1 MLYYTQS
8 GLFSAL
14 CASREVK
21 SFVPE
26 AIVPKEKGMIVM
38 EEVLQKDTQHEVLT
52 VENLNRL
59 NDAFAKY
66 IFANEERKIL
76 TMDLVNSFFEFEGTA
91 QITDFTFSDRELDP
105 DRKRGKGVVLDV
117 VGKSSDGT
125 LTNVEIQLQQ
135 FDDMDRRTLYYWSQL
150 YNRRLLGGEDY
161 ESLNRTVTINILDYR
176 LFTDETWPEYH
187 SCFAVLNTKDAH
199 HALTKD
205 LEIHF
210 VELPK
215 LTSSKMKNARH
226 LERWLR
232 YLSPKTTMEERRR
245 LAMEDSNIQTAM
257 EAEKEFVKNPL
268 CITAYEQHQKY
279 LRDQHAREKF
289 VREEGEAIGEARG
302 FAKGEASGIAKA
314 VNALRK
320 KGKSDAV
327 IAELLDMDVK
337 EVQLIQ

>member
-1 MLYYTQS
+1 
-8 GLFSAL
+8 
-14 CASREVK
+14 
-21 SFVPE
+21 
-26 AIVPKEKGMIVM
+26 M
-38 EEVLQKDTQHEVLT
+38 EEELREGISKEGIPDKEVLT

-59 NDAFAKY
+59 NDAFAKF
-66 IFANEERKIL
+66 IFANEERKLL
-76 TMDLVNSFFEFEGTA
+76 TLDLVNSFFEFEGTA

-161 ESLNRTVTINILDYR
+161 ENLNRTVAINILDYR
-176 LFTDETWPEYH
+176 LFKDVTWPYYH
-187 SCFAVLNTKDAH
+187 SCFAVLNTKDVR

-205 LEIHF
+205 LEIHI

-215 LTSSKMKNARH
+215 LTSSSQKSARH

-245 LAMEDSNIQTAM
+245 LAMEDANIHTAM

-279 LRDQHAREKF
+279 LRDKHARDKF
-289 VREEGEAIGEARG
+289 VRKEGIEQGRKEGEAIGEARG
-302 FAKGEASGIAKA
+302 FAKGIAKA
-314 VNALRK
+314 VLSLRK
-320 KGKSDAV
+320 KGKTDAV
-327 IAELLDMDVK
+327 IAELLDMDIE
-337 EVQLIQ
+337 EVQMIQ